1 MIFSNSLASRSASVR
16 NHASLHVT
24 ICMEVGDRSS
34 SCDVVGAVIQW
45 AALHFFLVTTGPFM
59 HMY

>member
-1 MIFSNSLASRSASVR
+1 MR

-24 ICMEVGDRSS
+24 IGMGVGDRSS

-45 AALHFFLVTTGPFM
+45 AALHFFHVTTGPFM
-59 HMY
+59 HVSMHVY